1 MENKFILNLRT
12 LSFDG
17 SGSGQREEYTL
28 GGTLTTDGDTRHLS
42 YEQNEEGVVAKTVIS
57 FEKGT
62 PCVLEMEQS
71 GARACFMRFDP
82 AREHKGEYRV
92 AGLPTFPFSIKT
104 RTVKNT
110 VTEDGGRMLLDY
122 EMDFGG
128 ARMRMRLTLTATR
141 EGAQE

>member
-1 MENKFILNLRT
+1 
-12 LSFDG
+12 
-17 SGSGQREEYTL
+17 
-28 GGTLTTDGDTRHLS
+28 
-42 YEQNEEGVVAKTVIS
+42 
-57 FEKGT
+57 
-62 PCVLEMEQS
+62 
-71 GARACFMRFDP
+71 
-82 AREHKGEYRV
+82 V

-104 RTVKNT
+104 RTVENT